1 LVDTDGPNKEVLP
14 GDWRAQNAL
23 LDSSAAINP
32 GARYS
37 KAGQKV
43 RLYLE
48 QYVNTIGAVTGKM
61 TKYEDKPT
69 H

>member
-1 LVDTDGPNKEVLP
+1 MNPS
-14 GDWRAQNAL
+14 GD
-23 LDSSAAINP
+23 

-48 QYVNTIGAVTGKM
+48 QYVNTIGAVRWQK
-61 TKYEDKPT
+61 DKI
-69 H
+69 